1 MTNLPVRGGG
11 MGTLKKWGGGGGG
24 EHPSNEGMI
33 LKWGEG

>member
-11 MGTLKKWGGGGGG
+11 MGTLKKWGGG
-24 EHPSNEGMI
+24 HPSNEGMI

>member
-11 MGTLKKWGGGGGG
+11 MGTLKKWGGGG
-24 EHPSNEGMI
+24 HPSNEGMI